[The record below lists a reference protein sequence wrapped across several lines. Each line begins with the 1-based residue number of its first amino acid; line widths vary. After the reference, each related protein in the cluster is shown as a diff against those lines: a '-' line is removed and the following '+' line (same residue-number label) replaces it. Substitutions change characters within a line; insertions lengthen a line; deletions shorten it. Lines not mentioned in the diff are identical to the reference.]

1 MLYPTQQAAGMLKRE
16 ADHARPFVARPRR
29 SQLTKEGKSAGTKE
43 RNLSSII
50 RMEGYPDQAV
60 METIHCRLEIE
71 DEHDGAIDGW

>member
-1 MLYPTQQAAGMLKRE
+1 
-16 ADHARPFVARPRR
+16 
-29 SQLTKEGKSAGTKE
+29 LTKEGKSAGTKE